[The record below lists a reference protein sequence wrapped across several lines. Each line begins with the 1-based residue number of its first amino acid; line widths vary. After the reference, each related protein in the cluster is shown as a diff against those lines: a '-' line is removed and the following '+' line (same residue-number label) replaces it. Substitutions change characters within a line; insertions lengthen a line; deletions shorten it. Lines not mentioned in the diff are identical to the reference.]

1 MNSTNAL
8 FIEFALLAVLSLF
21 ASSLFVIALERV
33 GARLSLSEAALGL
46 LAALGADSPEITS
59 SITALVHHQHGVSVS
74 VVLGANIFNLAALLG
89 VGAIGA
95 RRITLDRRV
104 VILSALPALF
114 VALMTLGVEHHGIN
128 MWPAAGLLFGLLIPY
143 TALLESPKRMLR
155 FLHLPSALSS
165 SLERAV
171 RQEEQDLSAAIAPK
185 IGRPRDFSLAFGML
199 IVVVAASVAMER
211 IASTVGD
218 RYHWSTFVIGG
229 VVLAGVTSLP
239 NAVAAIY
246 LALHGRGAATL
257 STAVHSNIINVM
269 FGLIVPALF
278 VGVGAQSSNGS
289 DLALWYLMMTVI
301 ALAIA
306 YARRGLGRVTGSM
319 IVMTYVV
326 FLLVMTHL

>member
-1 MNSTNAL
+1 MSSTSAL
-8 FIEFALLAVLSLF
+8 YIEFALLAVVSLF

-59 SITALVHHQHGVSVS
+59 SITALVHHQRGISVS

-89 VGAIGA
+89 VGAISAG
-95 RRITLDRRV
+95 RISLDRRV
-104 VILSALPALF
+104 VVLSGLPALF
-114 VALMTLGVEHHGIN
+114 VALMTLGVEHHGISR
-128 MWPAAGLLFGLLIPY
+128 WPATGLLFGLLIPY
-143 TALLESPKRMLR
+143 TALLESPTRMLR
-155 FLHLPSALSS
+155 FLHLPNVLSL

-171 RQEEQDLSAAIAPK
+171 RQEEHELAEANTPKSA
-185 IGRPRDFSLAFGML
+185 RPVDFALAFGML
-199 IVVVAASVAMER
+199 VVVVSASVVMER

-218 RYHWSTFVIGG
+218 RNHWSTFVIGG

-257 STAVHSNIINVM
+257 STAMHSNILNVM

-278 VGVGAQSSNGS
+278 VGVGAQTHTGSN
-289 DLALWYLMMTVI
+289 LALWYLAMTVI

-306 YARRGLGRVTGSM
+306 YARRGLGRVTGLM
-319 IVMTYVV
+319 IVVTYLA
-326 FLLVMTHL
+326 FLFFMVHH